1 MRSAAIALMLLVL
14 ALPARA
20 DHFSIHEVQNTI
32 TEQITAFRSGDH
44 ARAYELSAPNVRKN
58 YPTLASYMALIK
70 DSFQPIAN
78 ARAFVFGPVDE
89 INISTITQEVIIEG
103 SDGGTYQAFY
113 TLELQ
118 GDGVW
123 RITGVTIQQANDR
136 LI

>member
-20 DHFSIHEVQNTI
+20 DHFSIHEVQKTI
-32 TEQITAFRSGDH
+32 TEQITAFRGGDH
-44 ARAYELSAPNVRKN
+44 ARAYELSAPNVREN

-78 ARAFVFGPVDE
+78 ARAFVFE

-113 TLELQ
+113 TLDLQ